1 MVRIVFRFNFIGFS
15 FRDNLLKYHAFHIN
29 RTYLNYNF
37 AEKHLSRMHDGSGKE
52 HAVPGGERKAE
63 KRSEKPVK
71 NCRHCGCN
79 YHRCGGKLLQSDC

>member
-15 FRDNLLKYHAFHIN
+15 FGNNLLKYHAFHIN

-52 HAVPGGERKAE
+52 HAVPGGERKAG
-63 KRSEKPVK
+63 KRSEKT
-71 NCRHCGCN
+71 GE
-79 YHRCGGKLLQSDC
+79 KLPSLRLQLSQVWW